1 MPLAFLWGKQKG
13 SPCQARVLAPSS
25 DLTNSVSK
33 LDQSSGPCLAEHHFA
48 TCRDLSR
55 QRWLY
60 NCINHATGP
69 DMRNP
74 PDLPTRTS
82 KENGD
87 IPVVLKVPHWWEAHC
102 KPYLLLYFFFY
113 MLIVHIYIYMCIY
126 IYICKCPQNHPSSL
140 RNAQAFLD
148 FTIRSSSN
156 SKYAPRVFGVFRFQP

>member
-60 NCINHATGP
+60 NYYTDQLYQYSCAGP

-102 KPYLLLYFFFY
+102 KPYLLLYLFLHAY
-113 MLIVHIYIYMCIY
+113 CTY